1 MKVSFQKYIDKLKTN
16 LSFQKSKLCFVL
28 SYKWLIICMM
38 KTSKQSGDNTQ
49 SVHPELKSRW
59 GFFFLTELIICS
71 HSFYIPNIYQS
82 TVYLSLYLSKLKF
95 TVNLTFSRC
104 VIPPQQAHYS
114 WSLFVFFLIF
124 FIFWVFLPF
133 FLLFL
138 FTLKIVSLKGEEF
151 VTKSR
156 VLMIILPFF
165 YNLL

>member
-1 MKVSFQKYIDKLKTN
+1 M
-16 LSFQKSKLCFVL
+16 SFQKSKVCFVL
-28 SYKWLIICMM
+28 SNKWLIICMM

-59 GFFFLTELIICS
+59 GLFFHSELIICS

-114 WSLFVFFLIF
+114 WSLFGFFNFLYFLGF
-124 FIFWVFLPF
+124 FT
-133 FLLFL
+133 LLF
-138 FTLKIVSLKGEEF
+138 IVSIYFENCIFERRRIRNEI
-151 VTKSR
+151 KSFNDYSS
-156 VLMIILPFF
+156 VLL
-165 YNLL
+165 

>member
-1 MKVSFQKYIDKLKTN
+1 
-16 LSFQKSKLCFVL
+16 
-28 SYKWLIICMM
+28 M

-59 GFFFLTELIICS
+59 GFFFHSELIICS

-114 WSLFVFFLIF
+114 WSLFGFFNFLYFLVFFT
-124 FIFWVFLPF
+124 
-133 FLLFL
+133 LLF
-138 FTLKIVSLKGEEF
+138 IVSIYFENCIFERRRIRNEI
-151 VTKSR
+151 KSFNDYSS
-156 VLMIILPFF
+156 VLL
-165 YNLL
+165 

>member
-16 LSFQKSKLCFVL
+16 LSFQKSKVCFVL
-28 SYKWLIICMM
+28 SNKWLIICMM

-59 GFFFLTELIICS
+59 GFFFHSELIICS

-124 FIFWVFLPF
+124 FIFWVFF
-133 FLLFL
+133 TLLF
-138 FTLKIVSLKGEEF
+138 IVSIYFENCIFERRRIRNEI
-151 VTKSR
+151 KSFNDYSS
-156 VLMIILPFF
+156 VLL
-165 YNLL
+165 

>member
-16 LSFQKSKLCFVL
+16 LSFQKSKVCFVL
-28 SYKWLIICMM
+28 SNKWLIICMM

-114 WSLFVFFLIF
+114 WSLFVFFFNFLYFLGF
-124 FIFWVFLPF
+124 FT
-133 FLLFL
+133 LLF
-138 FTLKIVSLKGEEF
+138 IVSIYFENCIFERRRIRNEI
-151 VTKSR
+151 KSSNDYSS
-156 VLMIILPFF
+156 VLL
-165 YNLL
+165 